1 MNLDG
6 IRVNHAS
13 LDQAAADMQQG
24 VKDINDRLN
33 RLEAD
38 LKPLQ
43 SDWAGNQQTS
53 YYAAKA
59 KWDRAIEEMTQL
71 LRETHL
77 AVTQSRED
85 YQKADA
91 NGAAR
96 FQ

>member
-1 MNLDG
+1 MSFDG
-6 IRVNHAS
+6 IRVNHAA

-24 VKDINDRLN
+24 VKDIQDRLD

-43 SDWAGNQQTS
+43 SDWIGSQQTA
-53 YYAAKA
+53 YHAAKA
-59 KWDRAIEEMTQL
+59 KWDTAIQEMNML
-71 LRETHL
+71 LKETHL

-85 YQKADA
+85 YQRADS

>member
-33 RLEAD
+33 RLEAE

-43 SDWAGNQQTS
+43 SDWMGSQQTAYHS
-53 YYAAKA
+53 AKA
-59 KWDRAIEEMTQL
+59 KWDQAISEMSQL

-77 AVTQSRED
+77 AVSQSRED
-85 YQKADA
+85 YQRADA